1 MDDNDDEERG
11 RKLGVGVGVRE
22 PVSILKAQS
31 VAEKQQ
37 HASRIKKIIKSPH
50 SQARKPD

>member
-11 RKLGVGVGVRE
+11 RELAVGWGGVGE

-31 VAEKQQ
+31 VAEKNTQDEL
-37 HASRIKKIIKSPH
+37 KK
-50 SQARKPD
+50 